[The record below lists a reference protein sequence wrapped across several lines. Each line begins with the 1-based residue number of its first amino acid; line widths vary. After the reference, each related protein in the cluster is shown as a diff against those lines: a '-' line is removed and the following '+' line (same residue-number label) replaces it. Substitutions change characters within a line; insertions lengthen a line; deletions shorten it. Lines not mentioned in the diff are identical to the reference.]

1 MNELRTVSA
10 TDSRKECNVIVSQV
24 TKVDVIDPILVGAF
38 ERRLL
43 GSLVR
48 STDADYDE
56 ARSITNLRLD
66 GRPALIVKAAD
77 AADVI
82 RSIEFA
88 REHGLRLA
96 VRSGGHSGA
105 GYSAFTGSLVVN
117 LSGMKSVSVDAEKR
131 TAWVQAGA
139 TTADLIAAAQPFGLA
154 LSTGDTSSVGLGGLV
169 TGGGIGW
176 LVRKYGLTIDSLLSA
191 EIVTADGRLVTASAT
206 RNPDLFWAVR
216 GGGGNF
222 GIVTAFEFQ
231 LQPVGMIFGGAL
243 VLPPTPEV
251 LRGFAD
257 YGVQAPDELT
267 MIAMLMPTPPLPVV
281 PQEAHGKL
289 AFIVMVCYT
298 GDPDSGQRAIEPLR
312 QLATPLAEMV
322 GPMPYAALYNFT
334 EEGAHPHP
342 GVVRSGFMHGLPDEA
357 IEAILGHYRNST
369 GPVGMTQLRPLGGAY
384 ARISNETTAFAHR
397 DKSMFLSLINMGF
410 GDEPERWVT
419 DLWQKLAPMS
429 SGVYVNFLED
439 EGEDRIREAYP
450 SETYNRLAQIKR
462 RYDPENVFNLNQNIK
477 PE

>member
-1 MNELRTVSA
+1 M
-10 TDSRKECNVIVSQV
+10 IVSQA
-24 TKVDVIDPILVGAF
+24 TRVDVIDPILVEAF
-38 ERRLL
+38 EKRLL

-48 STDADYDE
+48 STDAEYD
-56 ARSITNLRLD
+56 ATRAIVNLRFD
-66 GRPALIVKAAD
+66 GRPELIVKAAD

-82 RSIEFA
+82 RSVEFA

-96 VRSGGHSGA
+96 VRSGGHGGHGFS
-105 GYSAFTGSLVVN
+105 SFDGSLVVN
-117 LSGMKSVSVDAEKR
+117 LSGMRSVSVDPVKR

-139 TTADLIAAAQPFGLA
+139 TTADLLEAAGPHGLA
-154 LSTGDTSSVGLGGLV
+154 VSTGDTSSVGLGGLV

-176 LVRKYGLTIDSLLSA
+176 LVRKYGLTIDSLISA
-191 EIVTADGRLVTASAT
+191 EIVTADGRLVVANAT
-206 RNPDLFWAVR
+206 QNSDLFWAVR

-222 GIVTAFEFQ
+222 GVVTAFEFQ
-231 LQPVGMIFGGAL
+231 LQPVGMIFGGAV
-243 VLPPTPEV
+243 VLPPTPDV
-251 LRGFAD
+251 LRGFAE

-267 MIAMLMPTPPLPVV
+267 MIAMLMPTPPLPMV

-298 GDPDSGQRAIEPLR
+298 GNPEDGQRAIEPLR

-322 GPMPYAALYNFT
+322 GPMPYGALYNFT
-334 EEGAHPHP
+334 QEGSHPHP

-357 IEAILGHYRNST
+357 IEEILAHYQNST
-369 GPVGMTQLRPLGGAY
+369 GPVGMTQIRPLGGEFS
-384 ARISNETTAFAHR
+384 RISNDATAFAHR
-397 DKSMFLSLINMGF
+397 DKSIFLSLINIGF

-419 DLWQKLAPMS
+419 DLWQQLAPMA
-429 SGVYVNFLED
+429 SGAYVNFLED

-450 SETYNRLAQIKR
+450 SETYARLAEVKR

-477 PE
+477 PA